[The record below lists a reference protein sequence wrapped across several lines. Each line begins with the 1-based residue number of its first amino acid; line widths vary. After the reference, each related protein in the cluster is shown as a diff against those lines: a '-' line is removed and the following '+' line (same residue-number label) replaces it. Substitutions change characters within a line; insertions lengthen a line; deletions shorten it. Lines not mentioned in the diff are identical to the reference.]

1 MYRRAWKLVCG
12 AAIAFALSL
21 GAVVGSSVGPFGI
34 EDAQASYDE
43 PNDFVY
49 QLQNIDLDALGQ
61 TEFDLVIMDYS
72 REGSDEEK
80 FTADEISALKDSPG
94 GQKRL
99 LSYMSIGEA
108 ENYRWYWQ
116 KSWDANRNGKPDAGA
131 PAWLGLSNPDWPGNY
146 KVRYWDAGWQ
156 EIVYAYVDKVLD
168 AGYDGVYLDIV
179 DAYQYWE
186 PGGPGSP
193 DHPAA
198 EEDMV
203 EFVKGIAEY
212 ARVTK
217 GHPDFQVFVQN
228 AEELSTHPDYV
239 ATVSGIG
246 KEDLFYNGNRRQ
258 PISET
263 NWSVT
268 HLDVF
273 KAAGK
278 PVLVTDYVTKK
289 RARIDSFYEKART
302 HGYVPF
308 ATRRDLHVLPKYP
321 GPEPG

>member
-1 MYRRAWKLVCG
+1 MYWRAWKLVCG
-12 AAIAFALSL
+12 AAMAFALSL
-21 GAVVGSSVGPFGI
+21 GVVVGSSVGPFGI
-34 EDAQASYDE
+34 EEAQASYDE

-72 REGSDEEK
+72 RDGSDEEK

-94 GQKRL
+94 GQKRV

-131 PAWLGLSNPDWPGNY
+131 PAWLGPSNPDWPGNY

-156 EIVYAYVDKVLD
+156 EIVYAYVDKVLV

-186 PGGPGSP
+186 PRETDVS
-193 DHPAA
+193 A
-198 EEDMV
+198 EDEMV
-203 EFVKGIAEY
+203 DFVKDIANY
-212 ARVTK
+212 ARVTQNYP
-217 GHPDFQVFVQN
+217 GFQVFVQN
-228 AEELSTHPDYV
+228 AEELSRHSDYV
-239 ATVSGIG
+239 RTVSGIG
-246 KEDLFYNGNRRQ
+246 KEGLFYYGNCPQPADEVRWSIRQ
-258 PISET
+258 
-263 NWSVT
+263 
-268 HLDVF
+268 LDRF

-278 PVLVTDYVTKK
+278 PVLVIHYVTE
-289 RARIDSFYEKART
+289 RAKIDAF
-302 HGYVPF
+302 
-308 ATRRDLHVLPKYP
+308 
-321 GPEPG
+321 